1 MTTEEIVKETSE
13 GQAVYV
19 GSQSFD
25 DFVLQVRDFHGSA
38 APGLVLGGFM
48 VEEARRHLPENT
60 LFDAISETTHCLP
73 DAVQLLTPCTI
84 GNGWL
89 RVINL
94 GRYALTLYDKYSGGG
109 VRIYLDPEKV
119 ADWSAIRT
127 WYMKLLPKKEQDS
140 AALFAEIKAA
150 GASVCSLET
159 VQVAP
164 HLMQRKGRG
173 GIMVCP
179 VCKEAYPQLDGRIC
193 RACQGEAPYVQ
204 NMAAPVAPEPRA
216 VPVDQAVGR
225 KVLHDMTRIEP
236 GKTKD
241 AVFVKGQEIS
251 VGDICRLQQM
261 GRMRV
266 YVQESEAESGE
277 GADWVHENEAAETFA
292 RAMAGEGV
300 DLRLPPREGK
310 VDLLAAR
317 DGLLT
322 VERDRLEA
330 FNLVPEVMCAS
341 RHDAVLVKQGMTVAG
356 TRAIPLYLSRHRFLR
371 AMSVLEPGPLF
382 SVLPLRKAKAGVLVT
397 GTEVFQGL
405 VEDKFVPIVGS
416 KVQALGSEVLASR
429 IVPDSKEAIVIAVR
443 ELLDLGA
450 DLLITTA
457 GLSVDPD
464 DVTRQAL
471 LEAGAED
478 MLYGAPILPGTMTL
492 FGRIGSVRVL
502 GIPACALFFKTT
514 SLDLFLPRLL
524 AGRSVS
530 RSELARMG
538 AGSLCMQCRTCSF
551 PKCPFG
557 K

>member
-1 MTTEEIVKETSE
+1 MKAENDPVF
-13 GQAVYV
+13 V

-48 VEEARRHLPENT
+48 VEEARRHLPEAT
-60 LFDAISETTHCLP
+60 IFDAISETTHCLP

-89 RVINL
+89 RVISL
-94 GRYALTLYDKYSGGG
+94 GRYAVTLYDKYTGEG
-109 VRIYLDPEKV
+109 VRIYLDPDKV
-119 ADWSAIRT
+119 EFWPAIRT

-150 GASVCSLET
+150 GATVCSMEP

-164 HLMQRKGRG
+164 HLLQRKGRG
-173 GIMVCP
+173 GIVVCP

-193 RACQGEAPYVQ
+193 RACQGEAPYVEGASG
-204 NMAAPVAPEPRA
+204 MAPPVPCA
-216 VPVDQAVGR
+216 VSVDQAVGR
-225 KVLHDMTRIEP
+225 KALHDMTQIEP

-241 AVFVKGQEIS
+241 AVFVKGQEIN

-266 YVQESEAESGE
+266 YVQGVDEDPDGE
-277 GADWVHENEAAETFA
+277 GGAKTAWVHENEAAEAFA
-292 RAMAGEGV
+292 TAMAGPGV
-300 DLRLPPREGK
+300 ELRLPPREGK
-310 VDLLAAR
+310 VDLLADR
-317 DGLLT
+317 DGLFSVDL
-322 VERDRLEA
+322 DRLEA

-341 RHDAVLVKQGMTVAG
+341 RHDGVLVKKDMTVAG
-356 TRAIPLYLSRHRFLR
+356 TRAIPLYLSRHLFWR
-371 AMSVLEPGPLF
+371 ALSVLEPGPLF
-382 SVLPLRKAKAGVLVT
+382 TVLPLRKARIGVLVT

-405 VEDKFVPIVGS
+405 VEDKFVPIVSS
-416 KVQALGSEVLASR
+416 KVQALGSDLLASR
-429 IVPDSKEAIVIAVR
+429 IVPDSREAIVAAVR
-443 ELLDLGA
+443 ELLGLGA

-478 MLYGAPILPGTMTL
+478 LLYGTPVLPGTMTL
-492 FGRIGSVRVL
+492 FGRIGSVQIL
-502 GIPACALFFKTT
+502 GVPACALFFKTT

-524 AGRSVS
+524 AGRTIS
-530 RSELARMG
+530 RGELARMG
-538 AGSLCMQCRTCSF
+538 AGALCMQCRTCSF